1 MSKLHFV
8 DDSRKGTVVASIFK
22 KENGALSIAFNGQYK
37 ENGKYVTAPK
47 GKKLIDVE
55 YGDNMYAVPNNR
67 KEAGD
72 KRPDFIVYAYPSDE
86 EPSKVEAPEETKE
99 A

>member
-1 MSKLHFV
+1 MSKIHFV
-8 DDSRKGTVVASIFK
+8 DQTRKGTVVASIFK
-22 KENGALSIAFNGQYK
+22 KENGALSIAFNGQFK
-37 ENGKYVTAPK
+37 KDGKYVTAPK
-47 GKKLIDVE
+47 GTKLIDVE

-72 KRPDFIVYAYPSDE
+72 KRPDFIVYAYPTDE
-86 EPSKVEAPEETKE
+86 EPEAEVPSENEE